1 MNWKKLNW
9 KKWLS
14 IAAGAMAL
22 LIVIGY
28 FVFTSSFFIC
38 KVILPIAGSFLKME
52 IKADEVKLGGL
63 SKVAIKNLKVTPNGE
78 ETILEAEDLKLELN
92 KLDISFAS
100 FNIKEVLLEKGTLNI
115 VQTPE
120 GGNLAAILALMGE
133 SDPNKPPMNLLLE
146 KLSVQGYLVKWKK
159 IAEDNTLM
167 GAELRDVNVT
177 GGGLGN
183 ELTGKIALKSD
194 MDFYMGSNYK
204 IAPEEKMSG
213 PFSAE
218 INVPLTKEL
227 MPGLLNGPIRWDVTA
242 AQGMFEPTKEHN
254 ITVDMALSL
263 QEIQKLV
270 ISYNQ
275 ENTPLASVSSQGTL
289 HLEDFGV
296 LLNYEVDK
304 IDYRFLNEFS
314 EPLGVKFENAK
325 IHSKG
330 TFEIADYLNLYKLK
344 NQTQITD
351 LVLAAESSTQ
361 VVSLESDLDLT
372 ANLEQ
377 QTLNI
382 SKLFA
387 KGLRGEKEFL
397 ATHISQ
403 PVLLGW
409 GKSASEGA
417 VDSSLH
423 SKLSLDLADWR
434 GFIGDESASG
444 QLTSVFDMDVKE
456 KGTRL
461 ECASSLTLANVN
473 ALGYNASGEIR
484 SQNLFLL
491 EENSSQISGKLEVN
505 QLQASTS
512 DISITNFTV
521 GTDYEIQASLAPA
534 LEIKN
539 MDIRFTPT
547 LLAKNNINIKGKFD
561 LSPEGTPS
569 SLHVLSEGLDLT
581 PVLHWVQTLTT
592 QTSQEAKKLPE
603 TASSSSDVASTST
616 SASTNPIV
624 LPIKDFTG
632 KVEVGAIYLENIVFS
647 KLDTS
652 LVIKNDDV
660 TLAVAPLQM
669 ASEGSQASF
678 ETDLKMNLKDISLNV
693 NYALANVDQKILNT
707 FSRSAGLEFEK
718 ALFASAGNIK
728 ASNALTLFEL
738 KNQTSLK
745 DLKLTGAQE
754 IPPLSLTVNL
764 DVGADLQKSIL
775 RASLVDAKGSV
786 GEKKFLTADLTK
798 PLMLS
803 WRASPREATPDSA
816 LSVVWNLELADWKGL
831 LQDPQASG
839 ILTGLLNLNVADSG
853 NKITVESECNLNS
866 VTLMDY
872 AAAGSLKASGQLT
885 RDQSKSALIGAF
897 KADSFSVQSESLDI
911 RDFFVNGDYQIALDP
926 NILDIQKL
934 NVAWKPTDRAK
945 NEIGLTGQVAYANLE
960 QASRLK
966 ITSESMDFTPQLA
979 WLKSAQKPDST
990 QAVADTEPATTPS
1003 DNSLPFP
1010 KEEPLPIDLPLKDFE
1025 CDLNLGLV
1033 YLDQMFASNL
1043 NANIFIKTNVVG
1055 LTSKSLNVNGGDAKL
1070 SALADLNHPGYRY
1083 TLNYDAP
1090 SIPAAPIFSFLAP
1103 DMPGELSSGHI
1114 FAVGSINGSGLTE
1127 GAIQKNLALQNVCG
1141 LTNVSFRPISSTYKL
1156 ALTPI
1161 LTLLRIN
1168 DLADSPIL
1176 GVYAS
1181 MNGTNGTFN
1190 INSAR
1195 VVTDA
1200 FEADVT
1206 GTMNLEPILMDT
1218 PLSLPVTIYLEPNV
1232 ADKSNLSSIQVRTN
1246 DIGFLAMPDFVK
1258 IEGTPAS
1265 YKINLNEVAIAGLL
1279 LKSGVGAVGDVG
1291 EGANKIV
1298 GQVGGLLVGDSNNT
1312 NGVKGIAEGL
1322 GSLVGIKKKEA
1333 DTNDTTGGNVD
1344 TNKGT
1349 PSLGGLFNKIRGK

>member
-1 MNWKKLNW
+1 MKRKW

-14 IAAGAMAL
+14 IAAGAVAL
-22 LIVIGY
+22 LAVVGY

-52 IKADEVKLGGL
+52 IKADEVKLSGL

-78 ETILEAEDLKLELN
+78 ETILDAEALKLELN

-100 FNIKEVLLEKGTLNI
+100 FNIKELLLEKGTLNI

-133 SDPNKPPMNLLLE
+133 SDPNKPPLNLLLN
-146 KLSVQGYLVKWKK
+146 KLSVQNYLVKWKK
-159 IAEDNTLM
+159 IAEDDTLM
-167 GAELRDVNVT
+167 GAELRNVNVT

-183 ELTGKIALKSD
+183 ELTGKVALSTD

-227 MPGLLNGPIRWDVTA
+227 MPGLLSGPIRWDIA
-242 AQGMFEPTKEHN
+242 SAQGMFEPTKEHN

-263 QEIQKLV
+263 QEIQKLI

-275 ENTPLASVSSQGTL
+275 ENTALASISSQGTI

-304 IDYRFLNEFS
+304 IDSRFLNEFS
-314 EPLGVKFENAK
+314 EPFGVKFENAK

-330 TFEIADYLNLYKLK
+330 TFEIAEFLNIYKLK
-344 NQTQITD
+344 TQTQITD
-351 LVLAAESSTQ
+351 LVLAAESATQ
-361 VVSLESDLDLT
+361 VVSFESDLDLT

-382 SKLFA
+382 TKLYA

-397 ATHISQ
+397 ATQISQ

-409 GKSASEGA
+409 GKSAPEGA

-434 GFIGDESASG
+434 GFIGDESATG
-444 QLTSVFDMDVKE
+444 QLITVFDMDVKE

-461 ECASSLTLANVN
+461 ECASSLTLSDITT
-473 ALGYNASGEIR
+473 LGYHASGEIR

-491 EENSSQISGKLEVN
+491 EENSSQISGNLEVN
-505 QLQASTS
+505 QLKASM
-512 DISITNFTV
+512 DNIGITNFTV
-521 GTDYEIQASLAPA
+521 RTDYEMQASLAPV

-547 LLAKNNINIKGKFD
+547 LQAKNNINIKGKFD
-561 LSPEGTPS
+561 LSPEGIPS
-569 SLHVLSEGLDLT
+569 SLNVLSDGLDLT
-581 PVLHWVQTLTT
+581 PLLHWAQALSA
-592 QTSQEAKKLPE
+592 QTSQEIAE
-603 TASSSSDVASTST
+603 TDSSTSSSASK
-616 SASTNPIV
+616 NPIV

-632 KVEVGAIYLENIVFS
+632 KVQIDAIYLENVVLS

-660 TLAVAPLQM
+660 TLTVAPLQM

-678 ETDLKMNLKDISLNV
+678 ETDLKMNLKDISVNM

-745 DLKLTGAQE
+745 DIKLAGAQE

-775 RASLVDAKGSV
+775 KANVVDAKGSV

-803 WRASPREATPDSA
+803 WGASPREATPDSA
-816 LSVVWNLELADWKGL
+816 LSVVWNLDMADWKGL

-839 ILTGLLNLNVADSG
+839 ILNGLLNLNVADSG
-853 NKITVESECNLNS
+853 NRINVESECNLNS
-866 VTLMDY
+866 VTLLKY

-885 RDQSKSALIGAF
+885 RDQSKSALVGTF
-897 KADSFSVQSESLDI
+897 KADSFTLQSESLDI
-911 RDFFVNGDYQIALDP
+911 KDFFVNGDYQIAFDP

-934 NVAWKPTDRAK
+934 DVAWKPTDRAK
-945 NEIGLTGQVAYANLE
+945 NEIGLTGQVAYANLA

-979 WLKSAQKPDST
+979 WLKSAQKADAT
-990 QAVADTEPATTPS
+990 QAVAATEPANTPS

-1010 KEEPLPIDLPLKDFE
+1010 KEEPLPIDLPVKDFE

-1055 LTSKSLNVNGGDAKL
+1055 LASKSLNINGGDAKL
-1070 SALADLNHPGYRY
+1070 SAQADLNHPGYRY

-1090 SIPAAPIFSFLAP
+1090 SIPAASIFSFLAP
-1103 DMPGELSSGHI
+1103 DMPGELASGHI

-1141 LTNVSFRPISSTYKL
+1141 LTNVSFRPISPAYKL

-1161 LTLLRIN
+1161 LTLLRIS

-1206 GTMNLEPILMDT
+1206 GTMNLEPVLMDT
-1218 PLSLPVTIYLEPNV
+1218 PLSLPVTIYLEPKV
-1232 ADKSNLSSIQVRTN
+1232 AEKSNLSSINVRTN

-1258 IEGTPAS
+1258 IAGTPAA

-1322 GSLVGIKKKEA
+1322 GSLVGIKKKET
-1333 DTNDTTGGNVD
+1333 DTNGTTDGNAV

>member
-1 MNWKKLNW
+1 MKWKW

-14 IAAGAMAL
+14 IAAGALAL
-22 LIVIGY
+22 LAVVGY

-52 IKADEVKLGGL
+52 IKADEVKLSGL

-78 ETILEAEDLKLELN
+78 ETILDAEALKLELN
-92 KLDISFAS
+92 RLDVSFAS
-100 FNIKEVLLEKGTLNI
+100 FNIKELFLEKGTLNI

-133 SDPNKPPMNLLLE
+133 SDPSKPPLNLLLN

-159 IAEDNTLM
+159 IAEDDTLM
-167 GAELRDVNVT
+167 GAELRNVNVT
-177 GGGLGN
+177 GDGLGN
-183 ELTGKIALKSD
+183 ELTGKVALSTH
-194 MDFYMGSNYK
+194 MDFYMGSNYR

-227 MPGLLNGPIRWDVTA
+227 MPGLLSGPIRWDIA
-242 AQGMFEPTKEHN
+242 SAQGMFEPTKEHN

-263 QEIQKLV
+263 QEIQKLI

-275 ENTPLASVSSQGTL
+275 ENTTLASISSQGTL

-304 IDYRFLNEFS
+304 IDSRFLNEFS
-314 EPLGVKFENAK
+314 EPFGIKFENAK

-330 TFEIADYLNLYKLK
+330 TFEIAEFLNIYKLK

-351 LVLAAESSTQ
+351 LVLAAESATQ
-361 VVSLESDLDLT
+361 VISLESDLDLT

-382 SKLFA
+382 TKLYA

-409 GKSASEGA
+409 GKSAPEGA
-417 VDSSLH
+417 VDSSIH

-434 GFIGDESASG
+434 GFIGDENASG
-444 QLTSVFDMDVKE
+444 QLTTVFDMEVRE
-456 KGTRL
+456 TGTRL
-461 ECASSLTLANVN
+461 ECANSLTLSDIST
-473 ALGYNASGEIR
+473 LGYHASGEIR

-491 EENSSQISGKLEVN
+491 EDNSSQISGNLEVN
-505 QLQASTS
+505 QLKASM
-512 DISITNFTV
+512 DNIGITNFTV
-521 GTDYEIQASLAPA
+521 RTDYEMQASLAPA

-547 LLAKNNINIKGKFD
+547 LQAKNNINIKGKFD
-561 LSPEGTPS
+561 LSPEGSPS
-569 SLHVLSEGLDLT
+569 SLKVLSDGLDLT
-581 PVLHWVQTLTT
+581 PLLQWAQALPA
-592 QTSQEAKKLPE
+592 QTSQGSQEIAE
-603 TASSSSDVASTST
+603 TDSSTSSSAG
-616 SASTNPIV
+616 TNPIV

-632 KVEVGAIYLENIVFS
+632 KVQIDAIYLENVVLS

-652 LVIKNDDV
+652 LVIKNEDV
-660 TLAVAPLQM
+660 TLTVAPLQM
-669 ASEGSQASF
+669 ASEGSQGSF
-678 ETDLKMNLKDISLNV
+678 ETDLKMNLKDISVNM

-738 KNQTSLK
+738 KNQTSVK
-745 DLKLTGAQE
+745 DIKLTGAQE
-754 IPPLSLTVNL
+754 IPPLSLTVDL

-775 RASLVDAKGSV
+775 KANVIDAKGSV

-803 WRASPREATPDSA
+803 WGASPREATPDSA

-831 LQDPQASG
+831 LQDPQSSG
-839 ILTGLLNLNVADSG
+839 ILNGLLNLNVADSG
-853 NKITVESECNLNS
+853 NKINVESECNLNS
-866 VTLMDY
+866 VTLLEY
-872 AAAGSLKASGQLT
+872 AAAGSLKASGQIT
-885 RDQSKSALIGAF
+885 RDQSKSALVGIF
-897 KADSFSVQSESLDI
+897 KADSFTLQSETLDI
-911 RDFFVNGDYQIALDP
+911 KDFFVNGDYQIALDP

-934 NVAWKPTDRAK
+934 DVAWKPTDRAK
-945 NEIGLTGQVAYANLE
+945 NEIGVTGQVAYANLA

-966 ITSESMDFTPQLA
+966 VTSESMDFTPQLA
-979 WLKSAQKPDST
+979 WLKSAQKADAT
-990 QAVADTEPATTPS
+990 QAVATTKPANTPS

-1010 KEEPLPIDLPLKDFE
+1010 KEEPQPIDLPVKDFE

-1055 LTSKSLNVNGGDAKL
+1055 LTSKSLNINGGDAKL
-1070 SALADLNHPGYRY
+1070 SAQADLNHPGYRY

-1103 DMPGELSSGHI
+1103 NMPGELASGHI
-1114 FAVGSINGSGLTE
+1114 FAIGSINGSGLTE

-1141 LTNVSFRPISSTYKL
+1141 LTNVSFRPISPAYKL

-1161 LTLLRIN
+1161 LTLLRIS

-1206 GTMNLEPILMDT
+1206 GTMNLEPVLMNT
-1218 PLSLPVTIYLEPNV
+1218 PLSLPVTIYLEPKV
-1232 ADKSNLSSIQVRTN
+1232 AEKSNLSSINVRTN

-1258 IEGTPAS
+1258 IAGTPAA

-1322 GSLVGIKKKEA
+1322 GNLVGIKKKET
-1333 DTNDTTGGNVD
+1333 DTNGTTDGNAV

>member
-14 IAAGAMAL
+14 ISAGAIAL
-22 LIVIGY
+22 LIVVGY

-38 KVILPIAGSFLKME
+38 KVALPIAGSFLKME
-52 IKADEVKLGGL
+52 IKADKVKLSGL
-63 SKVAIKNLKVTPNGE
+63 SKVAIKNLKVTPTGE

-100 FNIKEVLLEKGTLNI
+100 FNIKELLLEKGTLNI

-120 GGNLAAILALMGE
+120 GGNLAAILALMSE
-133 SDPNKPPMNLLLE
+133 SDPDKPPMNLLLE
-146 KLSVQGYLVKWKK
+146 KLSVQNYLVKWKK
-159 IAEDNTLM
+159 IAEDDTLM
-167 GAELRDVNVT
+167 GTELRNVNVT

-183 ELTGKIALKSD
+183 ELTGKIALRSD
-194 MDFYMGSNYK
+194 MDFYMGSNYR

-218 INVPLTKEL
+218 INVPLTKDL
-227 MPGLLNGPIRWDVTA
+227 MPGLLNGPLRWDIIA

-254 ITVDMALSL
+254 ITVDIALSL

-275 ENTPLASVSSQGTL
+275 GDAPLASVSSQGTL
-289 HLEDFGV
+289 HLEDFGA
-296 LLNYEVDK
+296 LLSYEVDK
-304 IDYRFLNEFS
+304 VDYRFLNELT
-314 EPLGVKFENAK
+314 EPLGIKFENAK

-330 TFEIADYLNLYKLK
+330 TFEIADFLNLYKLK

-361 VVSLESDLDLT
+361 VVSLESDLDLS

-377 QTLNI
+377 QTLSI
-382 SKLFA
+382 SNLFA
-387 KGLRGEKEFL
+387 RGLRGEKEFL
-397 ATHISQ
+397 TAHISQ

-409 GKSASEGA
+409 GKSAPEGA

-423 SKLSLDLADWR
+423 SKLSVDLADWR
-434 GFIGDESASG
+434 GFIGDENASG

-461 ECASSLTLANVN
+461 ECVSSLTLANIS
-473 ALGYNASGEIR
+473 ALGYNGSGEIR

-505 QLQASTS
+505 QLKASMD
-512 DISITNFTV
+512 DIGITNFTV
-521 GTDYEIQASLAPA
+521 HTDYEMLASLAPA

-547 LLAKNNINIKGKFD
+547 LKAENNINIKGEFD
-561 LSPEGTPS
+561 LSPKGTPS

-581 PVLHWVQTLTT
+581 PLLHWVQALST
-592 QTSQEAKKLPE
+592 QTSQESQKLDE
-603 TASSSSDVASTST
+603 TGSSSSDVALAST
-616 SASTNPIV
+616 SANTNPIV

-632 KVEVGAIYLENIVFS
+632 KVEIGAIYLEDIVFS

-652 LVIKNDDV
+652 LAIKNDDL
-660 TLAVAPLQM
+660 TLTVAPLQM

-678 ETDLKMNLKDISLNV
+678 ETDLRMNLKDISLDM

-745 DLKLTGAQE
+745 DLKLSGAQE
-754 IPPLSLTVNL
+754 IPPLSLTVDL

-775 RASLVDAKGSV
+775 KANVVDAKGSV

-798 PLMLS
+798 PLVLS
-803 WRASPREATPDSA
+803 WSASPSETASDSA

-839 ILTGLLNLNVADSG
+839 ILSGLLNFNVANSG

-872 AAAGSLKASGQLT
+872 AAAGSLKASGRLT
-885 RDQSKSALIGAF
+885 RDRNKSALIGTF
-897 KADSFSVQSESLDI
+897 KADSFSVQCESLDI
-911 RDFFVNGDYQIALDP
+911 KDFFISGNYQIALDP

-934 NVAWKPTDRAK
+934 DIAWKPTDRAK
-945 NEIGLTGQVAYANLE
+945 NEIGLTGKVAYANLE

-966 ITSESMDFTPQLA
+966 ITSESMDLTPQLA
-979 WLKSAQKPDST
+979 WLKSAKNSDAPEAAAAKAS
-990 QAVADTEPATTPS
+990 ADTPS
-1003 DNSLPFP
+1003 DNSLPLP
-1010 KEEPLPIDLPLKDFE
+1010 KEEPPPIDLPLKDFE

-1043 NANIFIKTNVVG
+1043 NANIFIKTNMVG
-1055 LTSKSLNVNGGDAKL
+1055 LTSKSLNINGGDAKF
-1070 SALADLNHPGYRY
+1070 SASADLNHPGYRY

-1103 DMPGELSSGHI
+1103 DMPGELASGHI
-1114 FAVGSINGSGLTE
+1114 FAIGSINGSGLTE

-1141 LTNVSFRPISSTYKL
+1141 LTNVSFRPISPAYKL

-1161 LTLLRIN
+1161 LTLLRIS
-1168 DLADSPIL
+1168 DLADSPVL
-1176 GVYAS
+1176 GVYAN

-1206 GTMNLEPILMDT
+1206 GTMNLEPVLMNT
-1218 PLSLPVTIYLEPNV
+1218 PLNLPVTIYLEPKV
-1232 ADKSNLSSIQVRTN
+1232 AEKSNLSSINVRTN

-1258 IEGTPAS
+1258 IAGTPAA
-1265 YKINLNEVAIAGLL
+1265 YKISINEVAIGGLL
-1279 LKSGVGAVGDVG
+1279 LKSAVGAVGDVG

-1322 GSLVGIKKKEA
+1322 GSLVGIKKKET
-1333 DTNDTTGGNVD
+1333 DDNNTTDSDAG
-1344 TNKGT
+1344 TNKNT
-1349 PSLGGLFNKIRGK
+1349 PSLGGLFNRIRGK

>member
-1 MNWKKLNW
+1 MKLKW

-14 IAAGAMAL
+14 IAAGALAL
-22 LIVIGY
+22 LAVVGY

-38 KVILPIAGSFLKME
+38 KVVLPIAGSFLKME
-52 IKADEVKLGGL
+52 IKADEVKLSGL
-63 SKVAIKNLKVTPNGE
+63 SNVAIKNLKVTPNGE
-78 ETILEAEDLKLELN
+78 ETILDAEALKLELN

-100 FNIKEVLLEKGTLNI
+100 FNIKELLLEKGTLNI

-133 SDPNKPPMNLLLE
+133 SDPNKPPLNLLLE
-146 KLSVQGYLVKWKK
+146 KLSVQDYLIKWKK
-159 IAEDNTLM
+159 IAEDDTLM
-167 GAELRDVNVT
+167 GAELRNVNVT

-183 ELTGKIALKSD
+183 ELTGKVALSTD

-218 INVPLTKEL
+218 INLPLTKEL
-227 MPGLLNGPIRWDVTA
+227 MPGLLNGPIRWDIA
-242 AQGMFEPTKEHN
+242 SAQGMFEPTKEHN

-263 QEIQKLV
+263 QEIQKLI

-275 ENTPLASVSSQGTL
+275 ENNTLASISSQGAL

-304 IDYRFLNEFS
+304 IDSRFLNEFS
-314 EPLGVKFENAK
+314 EPFGVKFENAK
-325 IHSKG
+325 INSKG
-330 TFEIADYLNLYKLK
+330 TFEIADSLNLYKLK

-382 SKLFA
+382 TKLYA

-397 ATHISQ
+397 ATQISQ

-409 GKSASEGA
+409 GKSAPEGA
-417 VDSSLH
+417 VDSSIH

-444 QLTSVFDMDVKE
+444 QLITAFDMEVKE

-461 ECASSLTLANVN
+461 ECASSLTLSDIST
-473 ALGYNASGEIR
+473 LGYHASGEIR
-484 SQNLFLL
+484 SQNLLLL
-491 EENSSQISGKLEVN
+491 EENSSQISGNLEVN
-505 QLQASTS
+505 QLKASI
-512 DISITNFTV
+512 DNIGITNFTV
-521 GTDYEIQASLAPA
+521 RTDYEIQASLAPA

-547 LLAKNNINIKGKFD
+547 LQAKNNINIKGKFD

-569 SLHVLSEGLDLT
+569 SLNVLSDGLDLT
-581 PVLHWVQTLTT
+581 PILHWVQALST
-592 QTSQEAKKLPE
+592 QTSQDSQKNVG
-603 TASSSSDVASTST
+603 TASSTSSTATTS
-616 SASTNPIV
+616 PIV
-624 LPIKDFTG
+624 LPIKNFTG
-632 KVEVGAIYLENIVFS
+632 KVQVDAIYLENVVLS

-660 TLAVAPLQM
+660 TLMVAPLQM

-678 ETDLKMNLKDISLNV
+678 ETDLKMNLKDISVNM

-718 ALFASAGNIK
+718 ALFASSGNIK

-745 DLKLTGAQE
+745 DIKLTGAQE

-775 RASLVDAKGSV
+775 KANEVDAKGSV

-803 WRASPREATPDSA
+803 WGASPREAAPDSA

-839 ILTGLLNLNVADSG
+839 ILNGLLNLNVADSG
-853 NKITVESECNLNS
+853 NKINVESECNLNS
-866 VTLMDY
+866 VTLLEY

-885 RDQSKSALIGAF
+885 RDQSKSALVGTF
-897 KADSFSVQSESLDI
+897 KADSFTLQSETLDI
-911 RDFFVNGDYQIALDP
+911 KDFFVNGDYQIALDP

-945 NEIGLTGQVAYANLE
+945 NEIGVTGQVAYANLA

-966 ITSESMDFTPQLA
+966 VTSESMDFTPQLA
-979 WLKSAQKPDST
+979 WLKSAPETADEA
-990 QAVADTEPATTPS
+990 QAVAATEPANTPS

-1010 KEEPLPIDLPLKDFE
+1010 KAEPQPIDLPVKDFE
-1025 CDLNLGLV
+1025 CDLDLGLV

-1043 NANIFIKTNVVG
+1043 NANISIKTNVVG
-1055 LTSKSLNVNGGDAKL
+1055 LTSKSLNINGGDAKL
-1070 SALADLNHPGYRY
+1070 SAQADLNHPGYRY

-1103 DMPGELSSGHI
+1103 DMPGELASGHI
-1114 FAVGSINGSGLTE
+1114 FAIGSISGSGLTE

-1141 LTNVSFRPISSTYKL
+1141 LTNVSFRPISPAYKL

-1161 LTLLRIN
+1161 LTLLRIS

-1206 GTMNLEPILMDT
+1206 GTMNLEPVLMNT
-1218 PLSLPVTIYLEPNV
+1218 PLSLPVTIYLEPKV
-1232 ADKSNLSSIQVRTN
+1232 AEKSNLSSINVRTN

-1258 IEGTPAS
+1258 IAGTPAA

-1333 DTNDTTGGNVD
+1333 ETNDTTDGNAL
-1344 TNKGT
+1344 TNKDK
-1349 PSLGGLFNKIRGK
+1349 PSLGGLFNRIRGKQE

>member
-1 MNWKKLNW
+1 MKLKW

-14 IAAGAMAL
+14 IAAGALAL
-22 LIVIGY
+22 LAVISY

-52 IKADEVKLGGL
+52 IKANEVKLSGL

-78 ETILEAEDLKLELN
+78 ETILDAEALKLELN

-100 FNIKEVLLEKGTLNI
+100 FSIKELLLEKGTLNI

-146 KLSVQGYLVKWKK
+146 KLSVQNYLVKWKK
-159 IAEDNTLM
+159 IAEDDTLM
-167 GAELRDVNVT
+167 GAELRNVNVT

-183 ELTGKIALKSD
+183 ELTGKVTLSSK
-194 MDFYMGSNYK
+194 MDFYMGSNCK

-227 MPGLLNGPIRWDVTA
+227 MLGLMNGSLRWDIA
-242 AQGMFEPTKEHN
+242 SAQGMFEPTKEHN

-263 QEIQKLV
+263 QEIQKLI

-275 ENTPLASVSSQGTL
+275 ENTTLASVSSQGAL

-304 IDYRFLNEFS
+304 IDHRFLNEFS
-314 EPLGVKFENAK
+314 EPFGVKFENAK

-330 TFEIADYLNLYKLK
+330 TFEIAEFLNIYKLK

-351 LVLAAESSTQ
+351 LVLAAESATQ
-361 VVSLESDLDLT
+361 IVSLESDLDLT

-382 SKLFA
+382 TKLYA

-397 ATHISQ
+397 TAHTSQ

-409 GKSASEGA
+409 GKSAPDGA
-417 VDSSLH
+417 VDSSIH
-423 SKLSLDLADWR
+423 SKLSLDMADWR
-434 GFIGDESASG
+434 GFIDDESASG
-444 QLTSVFDMDVKE
+444 QLITVFDMEVKE

-461 ECASSLTLANVN
+461 ECAGSLTLSDIST
-473 ALGYNASGEIR
+473 LGYHASGEIR
-484 SQNLFLL
+484 SQNLLL
-491 EENSSQISGKLEVN
+491 MEENSSQISGNLEVN
-505 QLQASTS
+505 QLKASMGN
-512 DISITNFTV
+512 IGITNFTV
-521 GTDYEIQASLAPA
+521 HTDYEMQASLAPA

-547 LLAKNNINIKGKFD
+547 LQAKNNINIKGKFD
-561 LSPEGTPS
+561 LSPEATPS
-569 SLHVLSEGLDLT
+569 SLIVLSDGLDLT
-581 PVLHWVQTLTT
+581 PLLHWVQALSA
-592 QTSQEAKKLPE
+592 QTSQGSQKIAE
-603 TASSSSDVASTST
+603 TASSTSNVASTS
-616 SASTNPIV
+616 SAATISPIV

-632 KVEVGAIYLENIVFS
+632 KVEIDAIYMEGIVLS

-652 LVIKNDDV
+652 LVIKNEDV
-660 TLAVAPLQM
+660 TLTVAPVQI
-669 ASEGSQASF
+669 ASEGSLASF
-678 ETDLKMNLKDISLNV
+678 ETDIKVNLKDISMNL

-707 FSRSAGLEFEK
+707 FSRSKGLELEN

-745 DLKLTGAQE
+745 DIKLIGAQE
-754 IPPLSLTVNL
+754 IPPISLTVDL

-775 RASLVDAKGSV
+775 KASVVDAKGSV

-803 WRASPREATPDSA
+803 WGTSPHEAAPDSA
-816 LSVVWNLELADWKGL
+816 LSVVWNLELADWKGM
-831 LQDPQASG
+831 LQDPHASG
-839 ILTGLLNLNVADSG
+839 ILNGLLNLNVADSG
-853 NKITVESECNLNS
+853 NIIDVESECNLNS
-866 VTLMDY
+866 VTLLEY
-872 AAAGSLKASGQLT
+872 AATGSLRASGQLT
-885 RDQSKSALIGAF
+885 RDQSKSALVGTF
-897 KADSFSVQSESLDI
+897 KADSFTLQCESLDI
-911 RDFFVNGDYQIALDP
+911 KDFFVNGDYQIALDP

-945 NEIGLTGQVAYANLE
+945 NEIGVTGQVAYANLA

-979 WLKSAQKPDST
+979 WLKSANETAKAS
-990 QAVADTEPATTPS
+990 QAVDSKGAKKAPS

-1010 KEEPLPIDLPLKDFE
+1010 KEEPLPIDLPIKDFE

-1043 NANIFIKTNVVG
+1043 NANILIKTNVVG
-1055 LTSKSLNVNGGDAKL
+1055 LTSKSLNINGGDAKL
-1070 SALADLNHPGYRY
+1070 SAQADLNHPGYRY

-1103 DMPGELSSGHI
+1103 DMPGELASGHI
-1114 FAVGSINGSGLTE
+1114 FAIGSISGSGLTE
-1127 GAIQKNLALQNVCG
+1127 SAIQKNLALQNVCG
-1141 LTNVSFRPISSTYKL
+1141 LTNVSFRPISSAYKL

-1161 LTLLRIN
+1161 LTLLRIS

-1176 GVYAS
+1176 GLYAS
-1181 MNGTNGTFN
+1181 MNVTNGTFN

-1206 GTMNLEPILMDT
+1206 GTMNLEPVLMDT
-1218 PLSLPVTIYLEPNV
+1218 PLSLPVTIYLEPKI
-1232 ADKSNLSSIQVRTN
+1232 ADKSNLSSINVRTN
-1246 DIGFLAMPDFVK
+1246 DIGFLAMPAFVK
-1258 IEGTPAS
+1258 IAGTPAA
-1265 YKINLNEVAIAGLL
+1265 YKINLNEMAIAGLL

-1322 GSLVGIKKKEA
+1322 GSLVGIKKKET
-1333 DTNDTTGGNVD
+1333 DTNDTTNGNAV

>member
-1 MNWKKLNW
+1 MNWKKNW

-14 IAAGAMAL
+14 IAAGALAL
-22 LIVIGY
+22 LAVVGY

-52 IKADEVKLGGL
+52 IKADEVKLSGL

-78 ETILEAEDLKLELN
+78 ETILDAEALKLELN

-100 FNIKEVLLEKGTLNI
+100 FNIKELLLEKGTLNI

-133 SDPNKPPMNLLLE
+133 SDPNKPPLNLLLE
-146 KLSVQGYLVKWKK
+146 KLSVQDYLIKWKK
-159 IAEDNTLM
+159 IAEDDTLM
-167 GAELRDVNVT
+167 GAELRNVNVT

-183 ELTGKIALKSD
+183 ELTGKVALSTD

-218 INVPLTKEL
+218 INLPLTKEL
-227 MPGLLNGPIRWDVTA
+227 MPGLLNGPIRWDIA
-242 AQGMFEPTKEHN
+242 SAQGMFEPTKEHN

-263 QEIQKLV
+263 QEIQKLI

-275 ENTPLASVSSQGTL
+275 ENNTLASISSQGAL

-296 LLNYEVDK
+296 VLNYEVDK
-304 IDYRFLNEFS
+304 IDSRFLNEFS
-314 EPLGVKFENAK
+314 KPFGVKFEYAK
-325 IHSKG
+325 INSKG
-330 TFEIADYLNLYKLK
+330 TFEIADSLNLYKLK

-382 SKLFA
+382 TKLYA

-397 ATHISQ
+397 ATQISQ

-409 GKSASEGA
+409 GKSAPEGA
-417 VDSSLH
+417 VDSSIH

-444 QLTSVFDMDVKE
+444 QLITAFDMEVKE

-461 ECASSLTLANVN
+461 ECASSLTLSDIST
-473 ALGYNASGEIR
+473 LGYHASGEIR
-484 SQNLFLL
+484 SQNLLLL
-491 EENSSQISGKLEVN
+491 EENSSQISGNLEVN
-505 QLQASTS
+505 QLKASI
-512 DISITNFTV
+512 DNIGITNFTV
-521 GTDYEIQASLAPA
+521 RTDYEMQASLAPA

-547 LLAKNNINIKGKFD
+547 LQAKNNINIKGKFD

-569 SLHVLSEGLDLT
+569 SLNVLSDGLDLT
-581 PVLHWVQTLTT
+581 PILHWVQALST
-592 QTSQEAKKLPE
+592 QTSQDSQELVG
-603 TASSSSDVASTST
+603 TASSTSSTATTS
-616 SASTNPIV
+616 PIV

-632 KVEVGAIYLENIVFS
+632 KVQVDAIYLESIVLS

-660 TLAVAPLQM
+660 TLMVAPLQM
-669 ASEGSQASF
+669 ASEGSHASF
-678 ETDLKMNLKDISLNV
+678 ETDLKMNLKDISVNM

-728 ASNALTLFEL
+728 AGNALTLFEL

-745 DLKLTGAQE
+745 DIKLAGAQE
-754 IPPLSLTVNL
+754 IPPLSLTVDL
-764 DVGADLQKSIL
+764 DVGADLQNNIL
-775 RASLVDAKGSV
+775 KANVIDAKGSV

-803 WRASPREATPDSA
+803 WGASPREAAPDSA

-839 ILTGLLNLNVADSG
+839 ILNGLLNLNVADSG
-853 NKITVESECNLNS
+853 NKINVESECNLNS
-866 VTLMDY
+866 VTLLEY

-885 RDQSKSALIGAF
+885 RDQSKSALVGTF
-897 KADSFSVQSESLDI
+897 KADSFTLQSETLDI
-911 RDFFVNGDYQIALDP
+911 KDFFVNGDYQIALDP

-934 NVAWKPTDRAK
+934 DVAWKPTDRAK
-945 NEIGLTGQVAYANLE
+945 NEIGVTGQVAYANLA

-966 ITSESMDFTPQLA
+966 VTSESMDFTPQLA
-979 WLKSAQKPDST
+979 WLKSAPETADEA
-990 QAVADTEPATTPS
+990 QAVAATEPANTPS
-1003 DNSLPFP
+1003 DNSLSFP
-1010 KEEPLPIDLPLKDFE
+1010 KAEPQPIDLPVKDFE
-1025 CDLNLGLV
+1025 CDLDLGLV

-1043 NANIFIKTNVVG
+1043 NANISIKTNVVG
-1055 LTSKSLNVNGGDAKL
+1055 LTSKSLNINGGDAKL
-1070 SALADLNHPGYRY
+1070 SAQADLNHLGYRY

-1103 DMPGELSSGHI
+1103 DMPGELASGHI
-1114 FAVGSINGSGLTE
+1114 FAIGSISGSGLTE

-1141 LTNVSFRPISSTYKL
+1141 LTNVSFRPISPAYKL

-1161 LTLLRIN
+1161 LTLLRIS

-1206 GTMNLEPILMDT
+1206 GTMNLEPVLMNT
-1218 PLSLPVTIYLEPNV
+1218 PLSLPVTIYLEPKV
-1232 ADKSNLSSIQVRTN
+1232 AEKSNLSSINVRTN

-1258 IEGTPAS
+1258 IAGTPAA

-1333 DTNDTTGGNVD
+1333 ETNDTTDGNAV
-1344 TNKGT
+1344 TNKDK
-1349 PSLGGLFNKIRGK
+1349 PSLGGLFNKIRGKQE